1 MLEATTVGNVAE
13 VQSELIAGKADELER
28 TLQKLEVDYKEL
40 SEQLEKT
47 KQVLTLLQVPKD
59 PKQEPRQNQERRMQ
73 VTRFKISLDSQ
84 MNENLQKRQRLL
96 EKLELYRFS
105 HKKSSLCT
113 KIGRANF
120 IFPDRF
126 P

>member
-1 MLEATTVGNVAE
+1 M
-13 VQSELIAGKADELER
+13 IAGKADELER

-40 SEQLEKT
+40 SDQLEKT

-96 EKLELYRFS
+96 EKLELAREA
-105 HKKSSLCT
+105 
-113 KIGRANF
+113 KIVIRQ
-120 IFPDRF
+120 
-126 P
+126 